1 MRQKLPQL
9 PPKVGAVRPK
19 SACQWRRKDHRLP
32 SESLPGDFLPEFVEG
47 FAPPFWAPTWDL
59 TPNPQHPRPGGPADL
74 SPARRG
80 GLGRLVLRIASPGRD
95 DTLPRGRGPERLKTN
110 SILRAL
116 RVLRGEIGPLASGY

>member
-32 SESLPGDFLPEFVEG
+32 SESLPGDFLPELAEG
-47 FAPPFWAPTWDL
+47 FASPFWAPTWDL
-59 TPNPQHPRPGGPADL
+59 TPNPQHPRPGGPAD
-74 SPARRG
+74 
-80 GLGRLVLRIASPGRD
+80 LVLRIASPGRD

-110 SILRAL
+110 SILR
-116 RVLRGEIGPLASGY
+116 GEIGPLASGY